1 MRIFTSIC
9 NGGIRPLAI
18 RPPPRYNQ
26 SMEEDIMKLQ
36 EMVSYQQEE
45 ISRLSDE
52 LYLQQKHIAELHRA
66 LRSLNT
72 RVEEIGDA
80 QGDGTPE
87 PPPPHY

>member
-1 MRIFTSIC
+1 MRIFTPIC

-66 LRSLNT
+66 LRNLNT
-72 RVEEIGDA
+72 RVQEIGET
-80 QGDGTPE
+80 QGDDTPE